1 MFCICIKIV
10 QSVSI
15 YPFGEL
21 LLNSLESILVY
32 MYVAHKVILS
42 VIIEYVAQFLL
53 NTSYLKFTNFCRTV
67 KWLQCTPLEWRW
79 PSLMHV
85 IVQGQAQ
92 SKKYK
97 NSSIINGS
105 RKSFYEVIK
114 KSLIIVFKNFAV
126 VVKW

>member
-1 MFCICIKIV
+1 MFYICIRIV

-32 MYVAHKVILS
+32 MYVAHKVNLS
-42 VIIEYVAQFLL
+42 FIIEYVAQFLL
-53 NTSYLKFTNFCRTV
+53 NKSYLKFTNFCRTV

-85 IVQGQAQ
+85 IVQGQAR

-97 NSSIINGS
+97 NSSIIGS

-114 KSLIIVFKNFAV
+114 KSLIIVFKNLAV